1 MIYQSTKF
9 LAVITDFSINSPHSF
24 IDQIT
29 MAIDGGV
36 NMVHLRE
43 KNLPTSE
50 LYDLAMKIREITK
63 NRALFFINDRVDLA
77 ISCQAD
83 GVQIGSTGLP
93 INVVRMLVGSDV
105 WIGKSVHSTEE
116 AVTAESEGA
125 DLILLGT
132 IFPSNSHPDFAG
144 VGVGEIQRTCSVID
158 LPVIAI
164 GGINQYNISDVV
176 NSGASGAA
184 VITAIMASSDPYS
197 ESIKLSG
204 LINNKTLS
212 FEEVIEDDY

>member
-1 MIYQSTKF
+1 MISQSTKF
-9 LAVITDFSINSPHSF
+9 LAVITDSTINKTLSV

-43 KNLPTSE
+43 RNLPTSE
-50 LYDLAMKIREITK
+50 LYDLAMKIREVTNK
-63 NRALFFINDRVDLA
+63 RALFFINDRVDLA
-77 ISCQAD
+77 IACQAD

-93 INVVRMLVGSDV
+93 MNVVRMLVGSDV

-116 AVTAESEGA
+116 ALTAQNEGA
-125 DLILLGT
+125 DLVLLGT
-132 IFPSNSHPDFAG
+132 IFPSRSHPDIAG

-164 GGINQYNISDVV
+164 GGINQYNIIDVIH
-176 NSGASGAA
+176 SGALGAA
-184 VITAIMASSDPYS
+184 VITAIMGSSDPYGESRRLS
-197 ESIKLSG
+197 E
-204 LINNKTLS
+204 LINNNLS
-212 FEEVIEDDY
+212 VE